1 VTLYCAYL
9 AYSALVSEPHDYA
22 CNGVGR
28 QLTAASASTL
38 AAGAPPAARPRA
50 CLASAGGACVAYP
63 AWASHLWHAQ
73 HGASHLYRA
82 HCIVHDPLPEVN
94 RLGDVTGAPTE
105 RRHETSTGRRPGR
118 HVYATRRRPQ

>member
-1 VTLYCAYL
+1 VQARNGSLFPASIVTLYCAYL

-63 AWASHLWHAQ
+63 AWASHLCQ
-73 HGASHLYRA
+73 HGRHICTVPTALCMTHSLK
-82 HCIVHDPLPEVN
+82 CI
-94 RLGDVTGAPTE
+94 GWVT
-105 RRHETSTGRRPGR
+105 
-118 HVYATRRRPQ
+118 